1 MQKIYDRYGKLSF
14 WMFVQN
20 NILFVITLLLL
31 IIVVLVL
38 IYRKHLLSYFHK
50 DIV

>member
-1 MQKIYDRYGKLSF
+1 
-14 WMFVQN
+14 
-20 NILFVITLLLL
+20 LLL

-50 DIV
+50 DIVWKKSTQ